1 LLIVRIV
8 RVLTV
13 PRTVAV
19 LGLGLIGGSL
29 LRRLECVGYDH
40 DPATRAAA
48 RAAGFAVRDRVSD
61 AVADADLVV
70 VAVPLPA
77 LPDLLTEVGAHA
89 RPGTLLTD
97 VTSVKGPVAAWV
109 RGPVRYVGGH
119 PMAGTERSG
128 FAAADPALFEDAAW
142 VLCLEP
148 DTDLAGWLELAGLLT
163 GIGARVVPTTAS
175 QHDSAVARISHLPHI
190 LAATMTAMAADPLAR
205 ALAAGS
211 FRDGTRVAGTRPE
224 LSTAMCQ
231 GNQSALDQALGE
243 AIERLTQARSALRSG
258 ELEPF
263 FRAAY
268 ELRRTWPVTEAEPV
282 ELEANRD
289 DLLALGAAGGWIT
302 TVTENVVHGR
312 RPKR

>member
-1 LLIVRIV
+1 M
-8 RVLTV
+8 
-13 PRTVAV
+13 PRTIAV

-29 LRRLECVGYDH
+29 LRRLEDRVVGYDH
-40 DPATRAAA
+40 DPGTRDAA
-48 RAAGFAVRDRVSD
+48 RAAGFEVRDRVSD
-61 AVADADLVV
+61 AVAAADVVV

-97 VTSVKGPVAAWV
+97 VTSVKGPIAAMV

-163 GIGARVVPTTAS
+163 GIDARVVPTTAS
-175 QHDSAVARISHLPHI
+175 QHDAAVARISHLPHI
-190 LAATMTAMAADPLAR
+190 LAATLTGIAADPLAR
-205 ALAAGS
+205 SLAAGS

-224 LSTAMCQ
+224 LSTTMSQ
-231 GNQSALDQALGE
+231 GNHEALDTALGE
-243 AIERLTQARSALRSG
+243 AIERLTEARSALRRG

-268 ELRRTWPVTEAEPV
+268 ELRRAWPVTETEPV
-282 ELEANRD
+282 ELDPA

-302 TVTENVVHGR
+302 AVGPDVLHGR
-312 RPKR
+312 RPKY

>member
-1 LLIVRIV
+1 
-8 RVLTV
+8 VLTV
-13 PRTVAV
+13 LRTVAV

-29 LRRLECVGYDH
+29 LRRLEGRVLGYDH
-40 DPATRAAA
+40 DPDTRDAA
-48 RAAGFAVRDRVSD
+48 RAAGFEVRDRISD
-61 AVADADLVV
+61 AVAEADVVV

-97 VTSVKGPVAAWV
+97 VTSVKGPIAALV

-128 FAAADPALFEDAAW
+128 FAAADPTLFADAAW

-148 DTDLAGWLELAGLLT
+148 ETDLAGWLELAGLLT
-163 GIGARVVPTTAS
+163 GIGARVVPTTAE
-175 QHDSAVARISHLPHI
+175 QHDAAVARISHLPHI
-190 LAATMTAMAADPLAR
+190 LAATLTDIAADPLAR

-231 GNQSALDQALGE
+231 GNAPALDAVLGE
-243 AIERLTQARSALRSG
+243 AIERLTAARSALRHG
-258 ELEPF
+258 ELEPL

-268 ELRRTWPVTEAEPV
+268 ELRRAWPVTETEPV
-282 ELEANRD
+282 ELQPTE
-289 DLLALGAAGGWIT
+289 LLDLGAAGGWIT
-302 TVTENVVHGR
+302 GVGPDVLHGR
-312 RPKR
+312 RPKY